1 MEVGPNNSFTRF
13 GSFRQA
19 SLTERIEDPQMVM
32 PAVNHVPIK
41 QVDNPHA
48 IARPKANPD
57 AFTRQNSL
65 RGTGALQMP
74 FKRGATTYTSLRPGE
89 LPSFQQ
95 QKANSFS
102 TASTTVTKTQML
114 MQQHQQKSVT
124 SSASNGEIMSI
135 PHSQSQTSSISE
147 TPQMNTINTISEIPE
162 EPVITAQPQNST
174 NNITPVQLD
183 WTTLNNV
190 FPTPQSKP
198 VSPRPADN
206 PASPV
211 TPPPLPPMP
220 THQYSTPTNIHQQ
233 QPQQVNNSI
242 RIQQQQLNLTPLQQQ
257 FNLMSMTPNQMYAAG
272 GTPSYTQAMT
282 HQPQYQQQPNPNESF
297 EQKWARIQ
305 AAKKTNP
312 FAEDI
317 AKKFEIKLT

>member
-1 MEVGPNNSFTRF
+1 VVDETNKTLLVDQTIEKVSFCAPDRHHENGFAYICRDGTTRRWLCYCFMAIKDTLKGTSSTGGSTSSGGERLSHAVGCAFSVCLEKKQKREKENVSMEVGPNNSFTRF

-124 SSASNGEIMSI
+124 SSASNGEIVSI

-147 TPQMNTINTISEIPE
+147 TPQMNT
-162 EPVITAQPQNST
+162 
-174 NNITPVQLD
+174 
-183 WTTLNNV
+183 
-190 FPTPQSKP
+190 SK
-198 VSPRPADN
+198 
-206 PASPV
+206 
-211 TPPPLPPMP
+211 
-220 THQYSTPTNIHQQ
+220 
-233 QPQQVNNSI
+233 
-242 RIQQQQLNLTPLQQQ
+242 
-257 FNLMSMTPNQMYAAG
+257 
-272 GTPSYTQAMT
+272 
-282 HQPQYQQQPNPNESF
+282 
-297 EQKWARIQ
+297 
-305 AAKKTNP
+305 
-312 FAEDI
+312 
-317 AKKFEIKLT
+317 